1 MIYGGFISLGSQMG
15 QTDAA
20 LQIPMGVIYSTIAFS
35 GVCIIFYCIY
45 NIKEMLDQRNAG
57 VKEAI

>member
-1 MIYGGFISLGSQMG
+1 MG

-35 GVCIIFYCIY
+35 GVCIVFYCIY
-45 NIKEMLDQRNAG
+45 NIIETLAKRN
-57 VKEAI
+57 VSTKEAI